1 MSLQM
6 EQVQVVR
13 AGIDDFTELRRLEQ
27 ECFFSPWPGD
37 VLWEDLCSKRSRYF
51 LLKQGKEAL
60 GYAGIWMILDEAHIN
75 KICIS
80 PRCRRKGYGG
90 QLLQGVLL
98 QAWQLGADSLTLEVR
113 KSNAAAIA
121 LYSKFG
127 FEIEGVRKGYYE
139 DTGEDA
145 LIMWKR
151 GIRAEME
158 RQAE

>member
-1 MSLQM
+1 M
-6 EQVQVVR
+6 
-13 AGIDDFTELRRLEQ
+13 
-27 ECFFSPWPGD
+27 
-37 VLWEDLCSKRSRYF
+37 
-51 LLKQGKEAL
+51 
-60 GYAGIWMILDEAHIN
+60 
-75 KICIS
+75 
-80 PRCRRKGYGG
+80 
-90 QLLQGVLL
+90 
-98 QAWQLGADSLTLEVR
+98 TLEVR

-121 LYSKFG
+121 LYSKLG